1 MTSDTQLNPA
11 DLDGLGGDY
20 WDHARREYLAGVKA
34 TTVCQRYGM
43 SLSSF
48 RQHARVGGWRRMDQP
63 GCEAPPEFGEY
74 HPDDTVSFAD
84 LAAEAFLNIRR
95 ALGMGRASE
104 ASTWMRVY
112 DSLADRA
119 RAEVMA
125 DLPDIAPPLLES
137 RREPLRL
144 VAEED
149 TNINELNGLRET
161 TKTSLQELDSLHP
174 GRSESNPPS
183 DFLLPVGEGGSRS
196 ETDEGRISQ
205 SA

>member
-11 DLDGLGGDY
+11 NLDGLGGDY

-48 RQHARVGGWRRMDQP
+48 RQHARLGGWRRMDQP

-74 HPDDTVSFAD
+74 HPDDNVSFAD

-119 RAEVMA
+119 RSEVMA

-137 RREPLRL
+137 RREPLKL
-144 VAEED
+144 VASED
-149 TNINELNGLRET
+149 LNVNYLNAVPKIPEIT
-161 TKTSLQELDSLHP
+161 PQEMDSLHP
-174 GRSESNPPS
+174 IFSESNPPS
-183 DFLLPVGEGGSRS
+183 DFLLPVEEGGSRS

>member
-1 MTSDTQLNPA
+1 
-11 DLDGLGGDY
+11 
-20 WDHARREYLAGVKA
+20 
-34 TTVCQRYGM
+34 
-43 SLSSF
+43 
-48 RQHARVGGWRRMDQP
+48 MDQP

-74 HPDDTVSFAD
+74 HPDDNVSFAD

-119 RAEVMA
+119 RSEVMA

-137 RREPLRL
+137 RREPLKL
-144 VAEED
+144 VASED
-149 TNINELNGLRET
+149 LNVNYLNALPKIPEI
-161 TKTSLQELDSLHP
+161 TSQEMDSFHP
-174 GRSESNPPS
+174 VFSESNAPS